1 MKPLCHFSLKMRIDR
16 YLAAL
21 RIDPWIVIRTR
32 LEKTAYDYNLFIFNG
47 FLHPLEM
54 HIFVLNGATS
64 QTTERRI
71 IIFKVFVIGR
81 NFIRS
86 HALVRIGRH
95 SSYMFIARRTKIY
108 PFIDSE

>member
-47 FLHPLEM
+47 F
-54 HIFVLNGATS
+54 FA
-64 QTTERRI
+64 
-71 IIFKVFVIGR
+71 
-81 NFIRS
+81 
-86 HALVRIGRH
+86 
-95 SSYMFIARRTKIY
+95 SS
-108 PFIDSE
+108 

>member
-1 MKPLCHFSLKMRIDR
+1 MRIDR
-16 YLAAL
+16 YLTAL
-21 RIDPWIVIRTR
+21 RIDPWIIIRTR
-32 LEKTAYDYNLFIFNG
+32 LEKTAYDYKLFIFNG
-47 FLHPLEM
+47 FFCILLRCVF
-54 HIFVLNGATS
+54 FVLNGATS

-95 SSYMFIARRTKIY
+95 SSYMFIARRTKNIS
-108 PFIDSE
+108 FHRQ

>member
-54 HIFVLNGATS
+54 HIFC
-64 QTTERRI
+64 TEWGHISNYR
-71 IIFKVFVIGR
+71 KA
-81 NFIRS
+81 
-86 HALVRIGRH
+86 HYHL
-95 SSYMFIARRTKIY
+95 
-108 PFIDSE
+108 